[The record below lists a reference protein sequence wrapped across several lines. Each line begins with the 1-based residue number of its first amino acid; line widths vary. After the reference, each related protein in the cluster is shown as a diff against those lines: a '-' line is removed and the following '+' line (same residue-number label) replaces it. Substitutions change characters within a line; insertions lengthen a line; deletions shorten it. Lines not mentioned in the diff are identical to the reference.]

1 MSCCQS
7 CTFCLK
13 CERAVTKERHKS
25 LIKNETRN
33 KVCQRCFFCR
43 SLRFYPGCSKC
54 PQCCQCSSDRGTSP
68 KVLAKVVPPGCKS
81 ESSVHFE
88 GLLHSPIQGQT
99 ESSQR
104 SFDSQRLCKP
114 PQEPLPERGF
124 ASLTA
129 KGGSRDGEGSNISSL
144 LQPTVHSSKTK
155 SEMATNLGPQCSKQ
169 IFERKNIQDGNSG
182 NNSAVPTTRGMG
194 DIAGFQRRLFPHSGS
209 CKVPEISQVP
219 FSKSVLSVQGPSLWP
234 LHSSNG
240 VHLCGQRGQVN
251 GSIPGYKDP
260 PVPRRLVD
268 SSPYQ
273 RILPPGHSIP
283 PRPLPGVGLDSQ
295 PSKVKTGTQTDFRVR
310 GLQVRSLPRTG
321 LTDSEQVGVD
331 PPKVGIHSIQT
342 ELPSQEIYVPNRPAY
357 SDGKT
362 GSPGKTPHETHP
374 VAPKTTLESSRI
386 PGKGDS
392 CSKVAT
398 STPSMVDQGTNVLT
412 GQSLHPLSHAV
423 QIFTDASKEGWG
435 AHLGDF
441 TARGV
446 WSVPESHLHINFL
459 ELKAV
464 LLALKRFQ
472 HLVQGKVVLVA
483 TDNTTVVA
491 YINKEGGMRSG
502 SLCALLWR
510 LLCWC
515 NLRQVVLKARHIP
528 GRLNVI
534 ADKLS
539 RQGQV
544 IQTEWSL
551 HQEVFDL
558 LVQTWHRPQVDM
570 FATKYNCKL
579 AQYVSPVP
587 DPNAWAVDA
596 LTVSWEN
603 LDMYLFPPVSLLGK
617 VVSKLSDHLYKRV
630 ILIAPGWPNMPWFW
644 DLVELSSQIPL
655 CLPSHP
661 DLVTQ
666 PFNKARHRNLTNLNL
681 HAWLLEP
688 RLSRSRD
695 SLVQWRHELRLLK
708 EVQPEQSMR
717 QSGPFL
723 SDGVD
728 QVRWTSGLHLSN
740 R

>member
-1 MSCCQS
+1 
-7 CTFCLK
+7 
-13 CERAVTKERHKS
+13 
-25 LIKNETRN
+25 
-33 KVCQRCFFCR
+33 
-43 SLRFYPGCSKC
+43 
-54 PQCCQCSSDRGTSP
+54 
-68 KVLAKVVPPGCKS
+68 
-81 ESSVHFE
+81 
-88 GLLHSPIQGQT
+88 
-99 ESSQR
+99 
-104 SFDSQRLCKP
+104 
-114 PQEPLPERGF
+114 
-124 ASLTA
+124 
-129 KGGSRDGEGSNISSL
+129 
-144 LQPTVHSSKTK
+144 
-155 SEMATNLGPQCSKQ
+155 
-169 IFERKNIQDGNSG
+169 
-182 NNSAVPTTRGMG
+182 MG
-194 DIAGFQRRLFPHSGS
+194 DIVGLQRRLFPHSSS
-209 CKVPEISQVP
+209 CAVPEISPVP
-219 FSKSVLSVQGPSLWP
+219 FPKSVLSVQGPSLRP
-234 LHSSNG
+234 LHCSDG

-295 PSKVKTGTQTDFRVR
+295 PTKVRTRTQTDFRVC
-310 GLQVRSLPRTG
+310 GLQVRSLPGTG
-321 LTDSEQVGVD
+321 LTDPEPVGVD
-331 PPKVGIHSIQT
+331 PPKVGIHPIQAK
-342 ELPSQEIYVPNRPAY
+342 LPSQGTYVPNRPAY
-357 SDGKT
+357 SNRKT
-362 GSPGKTPHETHP
+362 GSPGETPHETHP
-374 VAPKTTLESSRI
+374 VAPKATLESSRI

-392 CSKVAT
+392 GSKVP
-398 STPSMVDQGTNVLT
+398 SPTPSMVDQGDKCLNRTALAPFESCRT
-412 GQSLHPLSHAV
+412 

-510 LLCWC
+510 LCWC

-551 HQEVFDL
+551 HQGVFDL

-603 LDMYLFPPVSLLGK
+603 LDMYVFPPVSLLGK

-688 RLSRSRD
+688 RLSRSKG
-695 SLVQWRHELRLLK
+695 SLAQWRHELRLLK

-723 SDGVD
+723 SDGVN

>member
-1 MSCCQS
+1 MVCPLSKTETHKTVNCQTS
-7 CTFCLK
+7 VNYSVVGHVPFATKNVRQPQKKGLSPQSKKIEIKSVNCVSFVVQCVSAPSVPNVHNVVHAPLVGGCLQPFWQNWA
-13 CERAVTKERHKS
+13 RLGANPRVVSILKEGYLLPFKLKPPLVRYPLIVGGYAHPQRNIS
-25 LIKNETRN
+25 LKEAIQT
-33 KVCQRCFFCR
+33 
-43 SLRFYPGCSKC
+43 
-54 PQCCQCSSDRGTSP
+54 
-68 KVLAKVVPPGCKS
+68 
-81 ESSVHFE
+81 
-88 GLLHSPIQGQT
+88 LLHKKT
-99 ESSQR
+99 VEMVR
-104 SFDSQRLCKP
+104 VR
-114 PQEPLPERGF
+114 
-124 ASLTA
+124 ASLAFFNRLFIVPKPNQKWRPILDLSALNKFLSVKTFKMEIPETIRISLQQGEWVTSLDFRDA
-129 KGGSRDGEGSNISSL
+129 YFHIPIHPGSR
-144 LQPTVHSSKTK
+144 
-155 SEMATNLGPQCSKQ
+155 
-169 IFERKNIQDGNSG
+169 
-182 NNSAVPTTRGMG
+182 
-194 DIAGFQRRLFPHSGS
+194 
-209 CKVPEISQVP
+209 KVPFP
-219 FSKSVLSVQGPSLWP
+219 KSILPVSGPPLWP
-234 LHSSNG
+234 INGSNG
-240 VHLCGQRGQVN
+240 VHLCGQIGKVK
-251 GSIPGYKDP
+251 GSVQMYKDP

-283 PRPLPGVGLDSQ
+283 PRPLPGVGLGRE
-295 PSKVKTGTQTDFRVR
+295 PTKVRARTQTDFRVC
-310 GLQVRSLPRTG
+310 GLQVRSLKDWSIRPRT
-321 LTDSEQVGVD
+321 VGE
-331 PPKVGIHSIQT
+331 SILQ
-342 ELPSQEIYVPNRPAY
+342 
-357 SDGKT
+357 K
-362 GSPGKTPHETHP
+362 
-374 VAPKTTLESSRI
+374 LESILSK
-386 PGKGDS
+386 PS
-392 CSKVAT
+392 CRVRKFMSLIGLLTAT
-398 STPSMVDQGTNVLT
+398 EKLVPLGRLHMRPIQWHLKRHWRVPESLEKEILVPRSLHPHLLWWTKETNVFI
-412 GQSLHPLSHAV
+412 GQPLHPLSHAI

-441 TARGV
+441 TARGT

-515 NLRQVVLKARHIP
+515 TLRQVVLKARHIP

-551 HQEVFDL
+551 HQAVFDL
-558 LVQTWHRPQVDM
+558 LVQTWHHPQVDM

-587 DPNAWAVDA
+587 DPSAWAVDA

-603 LDMYLFPPVSLLGK
+603 LDMYAFPLVSLLGK
-617 VVSKLSDHLYKRV
+617 VISKLSDHLYKRV

-655 CLPSHP
+655 CLPMHP

-681 HAWLLEP
+681 
-688 RLSRSRD
+688 
-695 SLVQWRHELRLLK
+695 SLAT
-708 EVQPEQSMR
+708 
-717 QSGPFL
+717 GF
-723 SDGVD
+723 
-728 QVRWTSGLHLSN
+728 
-740 R
+740 